1 MKRLMIDM
9 DDVICGGGFLKL
21 VNTFLNTSYTPE
33 DIPSYY
39 IQQMIPEE
47 KQEEWKQFFSK
58 KNVYDYVTLLPEAKQ
73 VIEQLNKKYEVYI
86 ITDFIYPECPHYAGE
101 NLRNKFYYL
110 YENLPFLTPKQFVFG
125 AVKDFVHAEIKIDD
139 IIRHL
144 ENASEKKILFT
155 AYHNKNITLE
165 TLDNQGITRVNNWKE
180 IEAILL

>member
-58 KNVYDYVTLLPEAKQ
+58 KNVYDYVTLLP
-73 VIEQLNKKYEVYI
+73 
-86 ITDFIYPECPHYAGE
+86 
-101 NLRNKFYYL
+101 
-110 YENLPFLTPKQFVFG
+110 
-125 AVKDFVHAEIKIDD
+125 
-139 IIRHL
+139 
-144 ENASEKKILFT
+144 
-155 AYHNKNITLE
+155 
-165 TLDNQGITRVNNWKE
+165 
-180 IEAILL
+180 